1 MQKKI
6 HHGSTIKVQ
15 NLGEEIKWMKSGQ
28 WLSLGAGE
36 WEKPWGGGKTWAVV
50 LEVSSLFLLF
60 FLSFF
65 SARDSVSFI
74 FYGENTQYKI
84 YSLNPFLS
92 VQYII
97 HYMYDISTGD
107 L

>member
-50 LEVSSLFLLF
+50 LEISSLFLLF
-60 FLSFF
+60 FFPSFLQETQL
-65 SARDSVSFI
+65 FI

-97 HYMYDISTGD
+97 HYMYDISTAD

>member
-65 SARDSVSFI
+65 SARDSV
-74 FYGENTQYKI
+74 I
-84 YSLNPFLS
+84 YFLW
-92 VQYII
+92 
-97 HYMYDISTGD
+97 
-107 L
+107 